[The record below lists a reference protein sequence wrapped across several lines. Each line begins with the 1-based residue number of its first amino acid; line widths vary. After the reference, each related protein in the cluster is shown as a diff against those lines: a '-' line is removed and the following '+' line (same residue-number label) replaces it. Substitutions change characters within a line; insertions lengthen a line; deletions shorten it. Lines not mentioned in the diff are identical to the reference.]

1 MSKQNMISNPR
12 EVNDIHSL
20 ESYVEYLQTKCRI
33 PVLKS
38 WLEQRKPFLE
48 LKRIPKEEEIEFM
61 KEQGMCYIRKNRKG
75 SNRPREIFYFA
86 E

>member
-20 ESYVEYLQTKCRI
+20 ESYVEYLKTKCRI

-61 KEQGMCYIRKNRKG
+61 KKQGMCYIRKNRKG